1 MDPQSLHVRR
11 MVCYSGTGTD
21 VDNRQVKVLS
31 VIKAEG
37 WVQELREGASS
48 VLASE
53 RMGMLQPIPC
63 SPVTSCKQVLITI
76 YHGQGDL
83 GLDCASALPCVISRA
98 CTRVSFN

>member
-37 WVQELREGASS
+37 WVQELRKGASS

-53 RMGMLQPIPC
+53 RMGMMQPIKRRF
-63 SPVTSCKQVLITI
+63 VISCKQLLVITI
-76 YHGQGDL
+76 YHGQGDQDDWVKIVEVPCL
-83 GLDCASALPCVISRA
+83 AS
-98 CTRVSFN
+98 